1 MGIDAV
7 MAERTQVEP
16 TMEEIVVALRETTRD
31 ADRVLPFAGTGA
43 PRVKRNVRGINEPA
57 DVVELR
63 DSEVER
69 LLQENARLNV
79 RVVSLLK
86 ILEQQQQLHAEAVSG
101 EAAETSRIEADREAI
116 LREARTAL
124 EAELAPILMVVLRVL
139 ERQRTTSSGKT
150 DRGATRGTATA
161 AARQSPSPW
170 LGDVMRHVDGIRTP
184 NDEITEADCTPRR
197 SKFRELMA
205 QVLNASST

>member
-1 MGIDAV
+1 MGIDTV

-43 PRVKRNVRGINEPA
+43 SRGKRIVRGINEPA

-63 DSEVER
+63 DSEVDR

-79 RVVSLLK
+79 RVVTLLK

-101 EAAETSRIEADREAI
+101 EAAETSRVGADRDAI

-139 ERQRTTSSGKT
+139 ERQCAAPGKT
-150 DRGATRGTATA
+150 DRPAPRATPA
-161 AARQSPSPW
+161 AVARQTPSPW

-184 NDEITEADCTPRR
+184 NDEITEADCMPRR